1 MASSSSNSNDVVL
14 PVTMFQNNGR
24 KRNRRKICFCFCI
37 FITSLNVLL
46 YWKARVGCKQQS
58 QHLVYQSFH
67 HRIICFTIKHI
78 TISNLDLAAKLITP
92 SIKNQYKMAGAD
104 IFSRLQRNISKT
116 SVDDD
121 PSTQRDDK
129 DNSDV
134 PSPIRLSKSED
145 ESSVEGNNDED
156 KPPTNSA
163 KSNSDE
169 DKPPTPMRKRRL
181 GDRLARVGLREL
193 GEKSGKNIKEGLTV
207 AGENVK
213 EGMTVAGENVKE
225 GMTVAGEN
233 VKEGMT
239 VAGENVKEGMTVA
252 GENVKEGMTEAGEK
266 AGNKVKEGLKEAGE
280 KVGNKVKEGL
290 KEAGEK
296 ASNKVKEGLKEAG
309 EKVGNKVKEGL
320 KEAGE
325 KAGNK
330 VKEGLKEGLKDM
342 SITHNFS
349 TNTLGLANTSL
360 ALAKKGLAIFLIVN
374 FMWAGLFLIWLFLKL
389 FKYL

>member
-1 MASSSSNSNDVVL
+1 MYYYI
-14 PVTMFQNNGR
+14 G
-24 KRNRRKICFCFCI
+24 K
-37 FITSLNVLL
+37 LL
-46 YWKARVGCKQQS
+46 LGGKQQS
-58 QHLVYQSFH
+58 QHLVYQSYH

-78 TISNLDLAAKLITP
+78 TTSNLYLAAKLITP
-92 SIKNQYKMAGAD
+92 SIKNQYKMARPD

-116 SVDDD
+116 SVDED

-145 ESSVEGNNDED
+145 ESSVEGNSDED
-156 KPPTNSA
+156 KPPTSSA

-169 DKPPTPMRKRRL
+169 DKPTPPMKKRRP

-193 GEKSGKNIKEGLTV
+193 GEKGGKNIKEGL
-207 AGENVK
+207 
-213 EGMTVAGENVKE
+213 
-225 GMTVAGEN
+225 
-233 VKEGMT
+233 T

-280 KVGNKVKEGL
+280 KAGNKVKEGL
-290 KEAGEK
+290 KEASEK
-296 ASNKVKEGLKEAG
+296 A
-309 EKVGNKVKEGL
+309 GNKVKEGL

-342 SITHNFS
+342 SITINFS
-349 TNTLGLANTSL
+349 TNTLGLANKSLAFSNKSL
-360 ALAKKGLAIFLIVN
+360 ALAKKGLTIFLIVN
-374 FMWAGLFLIWLFLKL
+374 FMWAGLFLIWLYLKL

>member
-24 KRNRRKICFCFCI
+24 KRNRRKISFCFSLFNI
-37 FITSLNVLL
+37 SLNVLL

-78 TISNLDLAAKLITP
+78 TISILYLAAKLITP

-116 SVDDD
+116 SVDED

-156 KPPTNSA
+156 KPPTSSA

-225 GMTVAGEN
+225 GMT
-233 VKEGMT
+233 
-239 VAGENVKEGMTVA
+239 
-252 GENVKEGMTEAGEK
+252 EAGEK
-266 AGNKVKEGLKEAGE
+266 AG
-280 KVGNKVKEGL
+280 
-290 KEAGEK
+290 
-296 ASNKVKEGLKEAG
+296 NKVKEGLKEAG

>member
-1 MASSSSNSNDVVL
+1 
-14 PVTMFQNNGR
+14 
-24 KRNRRKICFCFCI
+24 
-37 FITSLNVLL
+37 
-46 YWKARVGCKQQS
+46 
-58 QHLVYQSFH
+58 
-67 HRIICFTIKHI
+67 
-78 TISNLDLAAKLITP
+78 
-92 SIKNQYKMAGAD
+92 MAGAD

-116 SVDDD
+116 SVDED
-121 PSTQRDDK
+121 PSTQRDDN

-156 KPPTNSA
+156 KPPTSSA

-239 VAGENVKEGMTVA
+239 
-252 GENVKEGMTEAGEK
+252 EAGEK
-266 AGNKVKEGLKEAGE
+266 AG
-280 KVGNKVKEGL
+280 
-290 KEAGEK
+290 
-296 ASNKVKEGLKEAG
+296 NKVKEGLKEAG

>member
-1 MASSSSNSNDVVL
+1 MYYYI
-14 PVTMFQNNGR
+14 G
-24 KRNRRKICFCFCI
+24 K
-37 FITSLNVLL
+37 LL
-46 YWKARVGCKQQS
+46 LGGKQQS
-58 QHLVYQSFH
+58 QHLVYQSYH

-78 TISNLDLAAKLITP
+78 TTSNLYLAAKLITP
-92 SIKNQYKMAGAD
+92 SIKNQYKMARPD

-116 SVDDD
+116 SVDED

-145 ESSVEGNNDED
+145 ESSVEGNSDED
-156 KPPTNSA
+156 KPPTSSA

-169 DKPPTPMRKRRL
+169 DKPTPPMKKRRP

-193 GEKSGKNIKEGLTV
+193 GEKGGKNIKEGL
-207 AGENVK
+207 
-213 EGMTVAGENVKE
+213 
-225 GMTVAGEN
+225 
-233 VKEGMT
+233 T

-280 KVGNKVKEGL
+280 K
-290 KEAGEK
+290 
-296 ASNKVKEGLKEAG
+296 
-309 EKVGNKVKEGL
+309 
-320 KEAGE
+320 
-325 KAGNK
+325 AGNK

-342 SITHNFS
+342 SITINFS
-349 TNTLGLANTSL
+349 TNTLGLANKSLAFSNKSL
-360 ALAKKGLAIFLIVN
+360 ALAKKGLTIFLIVN
-374 FMWAGLFLIWLFLKL
+374 FMWVGLFLIWLYLKL

>member
-1 MASSSSNSNDVVL
+1 
-14 PVTMFQNNGR
+14 MFLFLVFN
-24 KRNRRKICFCFCI
+24 I
-37 FITSLNVLL
+37 SLNVLL

-78 TISNLDLAAKLITP
+78 TISNLYLAAKLITP

-129 DNSDV
+129 DNSEV
-134 PSPIRLSKSED
+134 PSPIQLSKSED

-156 KPPTNSA
+156 KPPTSSA

-239 VAGENVKEGMTVA
+239 
-252 GENVKEGMTEAGEK
+252 EAGEK
-266 AGNKVKEGLKEAGE
+266 AG
-280 KVGNKVKEGL
+280 
-290 KEAGEK
+290 
-296 ASNKVKEGLKEAG
+296 NKVKEGLKEAG

>member
-1 MASSSSNSNDVVL
+1 MYYYI
-14 PVTMFQNNGR
+14 G
-24 KRNRRKICFCFCI
+24 K
-37 FITSLNVLL
+37 LL
-46 YWKARVGCKQQS
+46 LGGKQQS
-58 QHLVYQSFH
+58 QHLVYQSYH

-78 TISNLDLAAKLITP
+78 TTSNLYLAAKLITP
-92 SIKNQYKMAGAD
+92 SIKNQYKMARPD

-116 SVDDD
+116 SVDED

-145 ESSVEGNNDED
+145 ESSVEGNSDED
-156 KPPTNSA
+156 KPPTSSA

-169 DKPPTPMRKRRL
+169 DKPTPPMKKRRP

-193 GEKSGKNIKEGLTV
+193 GEKGGKNIKEGL
-207 AGENVK
+207 
-213 EGMTVAGENVKE
+213 
-225 GMTVAGEN
+225 
-233 VKEGMT
+233 T

-280 KVGNKVKEGL
+280 K
-290 KEAGEK
+290 
-296 ASNKVKEGLKEAG
+296 
-309 EKVGNKVKEGL
+309 
-320 KEAGE
+320 
-325 KAGNK
+325 AGNK

-342 SITHNFS
+342 SITINFS
-349 TNTLGLANTSL
+349 TNTLGLANKSLAFSNKSL
-360 ALAKKGLAIFLIVN
+360 ALAKKGLTIFLIVN
-374 FMWAGLFLIWLFLKL
+374 FMWAGLFLIWLYLKL